1 MTVPCQVNGAPHT
14 HNHAPAPAPAP
25 LPSPAKPVKKLQI
38 VESRSFEN
46 RIETSGEEED
56 DTEDSES
63 RFSGDSEEDGDE
75 SSATPPEDYVELV
88 EVRQTGVKMVE
99 VVSEVVSFTAVVK
112 QINK

>member
-14 HNHAPAPAPAP
+14 HNHAPAP

-46 RIETSGEEED
+46 RIETSGEEE

>member
-14 HNHAPAPAPAP
+14 HNHAPAP

-46 RIETSGEEED
+46 RIETSGEEEEE
-56 DTEDSES
+56 DTEEEDS
-63 RFSGDSEEDGDE
+63 RFSGDSEDDGEE

-99 VVSEVVSFTAVVK
+99 VVSEAVSFTAVVK

>member
-14 HNHAPAPAPAP
+14 HNHAPAPAL

-46 RIETSGEEED
+46 RIETSGEEEE
-56 DTEDSES
+56 DTEEEDS
-63 RFSGDSEEDGDE
+63 RFSGDSEDDGEE

-88 EVRQTGVKMVE
+88 EVRQTGVRMVE
-99 VVSEVVSFTAVVK
+99 VVSEAVSFTAVVK